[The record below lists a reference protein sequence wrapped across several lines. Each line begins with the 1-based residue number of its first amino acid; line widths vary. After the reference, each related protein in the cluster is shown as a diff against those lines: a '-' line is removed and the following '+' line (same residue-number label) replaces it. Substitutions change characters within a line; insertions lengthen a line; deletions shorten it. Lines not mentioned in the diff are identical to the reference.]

1 MLSVLF
7 FAGCASKNDEMMMDY
22 AMPSAPQEME
32 TSTSFE
38 RYDASYGLTAD
49 VEAVKRA
56 EQYGG
61 RKVILTYEL
70 SIETD
75 AFDSL
80 ISALKER
87 LNAAGGYLQSSYID
101 GKKPEVYGDR
111 GRTATLSLCIPAEKA
126 EAFFADAKTMGT
138 VQSEHGYTGDRCV
151 LRQRDAPF
159 RAQNPA

>member
-1 MLSVLF
+1 MKRS
-7 FAGCASKNDEMMMDY
+7 E
-22 AMPSAPQEME
+22 
-32 TSTSFE
+32 
-38 RYDASYGLTAD
+38 DA
-49 VEAVKRA
+49 A

-126 EAFFADAKTMGT
+126 VGFP
-138 VQSEHGYTGDRCV
+138 V
-151 LRQRDAPF
+151 LSPPLPNQYC
-159 RAQNPA
+159 